1 MEKETEKFVN
11 FTKEIDEVEEYF
23 QRIQISNEV
32 SYDATFHRVIIEK
45 YTKLIREIMSSDL
58 SDLNKSILIES
69 LKMVFE

>member
-1 MEKETEKFVN
+1 MEKETEKFVS
-11 FTKEIDEVEEYF
+11 FTKEIDEIEEYY
-23 QRIQISNEV
+23 QRMQISNEV
-32 SYDATFHRVIIEK
+32 SYDATFHGVIIGK